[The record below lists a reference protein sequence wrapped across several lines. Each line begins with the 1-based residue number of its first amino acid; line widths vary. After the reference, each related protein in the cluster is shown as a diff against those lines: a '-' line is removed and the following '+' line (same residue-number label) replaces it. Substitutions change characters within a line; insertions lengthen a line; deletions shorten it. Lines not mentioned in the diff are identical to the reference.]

1 MSFGSKALQVLRTV
15 APELALALGGPFGGI
30 ASAAVSAA
38 LGTAPGDDKAAEA
51 ALLTATPDQL
61 LALQNS
67 RQAFMAQMKQLGIDE
82 AKLAYD
88 DVANARARE
97 IAVRDKLPAILA
109 ISVTVGFFAVLLI
122 MLFRGVPVTGSEAFL
137 VMLGSLGTAWAGV
150 MGYYFGSSSGSASK
164 TDALNKIAV
173 TK

>member
-1 MSFGSKALQVLRTV
+1 
-15 APELALALGGPFGGI
+15 
-30 ASAAVSAA
+30 
-38 LGTAPGDDKAAEA
+38 
-51 ALLTATPDQL
+51 LLTATPDQL

-122 MLFRGVPVTGSEAFL
+122 MLFRGVP
-137 VMLGSLGTAWAGV
+137 
-150 MGYYFGSSSGSASK
+150 
-164 TDALNKIAV
+164 
-173 TK
+173 